1 MLRARLEDARFFWHE
16 DLKNSFD
23 KWLEE
28 LEHVVFIRGLGT
40 MGDKTRRLEKL
51 CRAIAEKCDPA
62 VADNAARAG
71 RLSKADLVTNMVGEF
86 DTLQGVM
93 GGIYAKRMGENDA
106 VASAVSEQYLPAGPD
121 SPLPV
126 SATGAILSIAD
137 KVDTMAGCFGLGLIP
152 TGAADPNALRR
163 CALGIIRIVR
173 EFGFSLDMRDLFA
186 LAQEAYGD
194 IEWKLSP
201 TEALDRLMDFFSL
214 RLRNFYQNLGKETTL
229 VDAALGAGVR
239 DVKTCDLRLEALA
252 AFRKEP
258 GYTEAVQTFKRVA
271 NIIRKQSDG
280 REGIPAV
287 WRKSLLQE
295 EPEKKLAD
303 VLDEVLPELDNLW
316 NGQNY
321 AGILATLKKLRPFVD
336 AFFDGVMV
344 NCDDAALRNNRLAL
358 LKAMADRFS
367 RVADFAA
374 LQI

>member
-1 MLRARLEDARFFWHE
+1 
-16 DLKNSFD
+16 
-23 KWLEE
+23 
-28 LEHVVFIRGLGT
+28 
-40 MGDKTRRLEKL
+40 
-51 CRAIAEKCDPA
+51 
-62 VADNAARAG
+62 
-71 RLSKADLVTNMVGEF
+71 
-86 DTLQGVM
+86 
-93 GGIYAKRMGENDA
+93 
-106 VASAVSEQYLPAGPD
+106 
-121 SPLPV
+121 
-126 SATGAILSIAD
+126 
-137 KVDTMAGCFGLGLIP
+137 
-152 TGAADPNALRR
+152 
-163 CALGIIRIVR
+163 
-173 EFGFSLDMRDLFA
+173 MRDLFA

-303 VLDEVLPELDNLW
+303 
-316 NGQNY
+316 
-321 AGILATLKKLRPFVD
+321 AGR
-336 AFFDGVMV
+336 G
-344 NCDDAALRNNRLAL
+344 AARTG
-358 LKAMADRFS
+358 
-367 RVADFAA
+367 
-374 LQI
+374 